1 MSEQPETKVLTAAR
15 LILLLLG
22 MGILV
27 VLAKALVLDP
37 HRASSI
43 GLPLQAIQAT
53 ATAQV
58 QALLSGTRSTP
69 LPTQQGQERAEAA
82 APKDAPTPASAPEET
97 PTLTPEPTAE
107 PEPSPTPQP
116 EEYYEVQ
123 PGDTLGKIAARF
135 GTSADEIARLN
146 NLADPNRISVGQR
159 LRVR

>member
-1 MSEQPETKVLTAAR
+1 MSGQPEAKVLTAAR

-22 MGILV
+22 IGILV

-37 HRASSI
+37 RRASSI

-58 QALLSGTRSTP
+58 RALLSGAHPTP
-69 LPTQQGQERAEAA
+69 SPAPQGQESGGIEAA
-82 APKDAPTPASAPEET
+82 PQDTPVPEET
-97 PTLTPEPTAE
+97 PTLVPEPT
-107 PEPSPTPQP
+107 PTPQP

-123 PGDTLGKIAARF
+123 PGDTLSKIAARF
-135 GTSADEIARLN
+135 GTTADEIARLN
-146 NLADPNRISVGQR
+146 GLADPNRISVGQR